1 MDIGAR
7 ALVPT
12 SARSNS
18 GKRTNLDGDACDAC
32 FLQVAQVLY
41 TYQCFVPPQVTPTS
55 KVVGDLAQFMVQNKL
70 DERDVLNKAE
80 ELDFPSS
87 VVEFMQGYLG
97 QPHGG
102 FPEPLRTKV
111 RTHPPIPEVRGLS
124 STGGCSVAG
133 TPLRTPDIETIG
145 PHFPNK

>member
-1 MDIGAR
+1 M
-7 ALVPT
+7 
-12 SARSNS
+12 
-18 GKRTNLDGDACDAC
+18 
-32 FLQVAQVLY
+32 
-41 TYQCFVPPQVTPTS
+41 TPTS

-70 DERDVLNKAE
+70 DDRDVLMKAE

-111 RTHPPIPEVRGLS
+111 SEVTWIKSALHLERSRL
-124 STGGCSVAG
+124 CLIADHRLIAKNEYL
-133 TPLRTPDIETIG
+133 P
-145 PHFPNK
+145 

>member
-1 MDIGAR
+1 M
-7 ALVPT
+7 
-12 SARSNS
+12 
-18 GKRTNLDGDACDAC
+18 
-32 FLQVAQVLY
+32 
-41 TYQCFVPPQVTPTS
+41 TPTS

-70 DERDVLNKAE
+70 DDRDVLMKAE

-111 RTHPPIPEVRGLS
+111 SEVMWIKAALHFENSRLGLIADCRDS
-124 STGGCSVAG
+124 SGN
-133 TPLRTPDIETIG
+133 E
-145 PHFPNK
+145 

>member
-1 MDIGAR
+1 M
-7 ALVPT
+7 
-12 SARSNS
+12 
-18 GKRTNLDGDACDAC
+18 KNLYPG
-32 FLQVAQVLY
+32 VY
-41 TYQCFVPPQVTPTS
+41 STYFPQVTPTS

-70 DERDVLNKAE
+70 DDRDVLMKAE

-111 RTHPPIPEVRGLS
+111 SEVMW
-124 STGGCSVAG
+124 
-133 TPLRTPDIETIG
+133 D
-145 PHFPNK
+145 

>member
-1 MDIGAR
+1 
-7 ALVPT
+7 
-12 SARSNS
+12 
-18 GKRTNLDGDACDAC
+18 
-32 FLQVAQVLY
+32 
-41 TYQCFVPPQVTPTS
+41 
-55 KVVGDLAQFMVQNKL
+55 MVQNKL

-111 RTHPPIPEVRGLS
+111 RTHPLLPEVHVLS
-124 STGGCSVAG
+124 STGGCSVVRIPPKSTRSRNNWSSFSKQIAPKAILPG
-133 TPLRTPDIETIG
+133 IIQMNTFLS
-145 PHFPNK
+145 

>member
-1 MDIGAR
+1 MPFR
-7 ALVPT
+7 P
-12 SARSNS
+12 
-18 GKRTNLDGDACDAC
+18 
-32 FLQVAQVLY
+32 
-41 TYQCFVPPQVTPTS
+41 FVPSSTRVAVDKLWRPKPILWELNSFLGAFVTWLLAACVKTLYSETESTFSPQVTPTS

-70 DERDVLNKAE
+70 DDRDVLMKAE

-111 RTHPPIPEVRGLS
+111 SEV
-124 STGGCSVAG
+124 
-133 TPLRTPDIETIG
+133 I
-145 PHFPNK
+145 

>member
-1 MDIGAR
+1 M
-7 ALVPT
+7 
-12 SARSNS
+12 
-18 GKRTNLDGDACDAC
+18 
-32 FLQVAQVLY
+32 
-41 TYQCFVPPQVTPTS
+41 TPTS

-70 DERDVLNKAE
+70 DDRDVLMKAE

-111 RTHPPIPEVRGLS
+111 SEVMWMLHFISRIHDWVLS
-124 STGGCSVAG
+124 QIAETRREMNSCHDNNVYCSHLKLLLC
-133 TPLRTPDIETIG
+133 TIENNL
-145 PHFPNK
+145 F

>member
-1 MDIGAR
+1 M
-7 ALVPT
+7 
-12 SARSNS
+12 
-18 GKRTNLDGDACDAC
+18 
-32 FLQVAQVLY
+32 
-41 TYQCFVPPQVTPTS
+41 TPTS

-70 DERDVLNKAE
+70 DDRDVLMKAE

-111 RTHPPIPEVRGLS
+111 SEVMWIKAALHFENSPLGLIADYRDS
-124 STGGCSVAG
+124 SGN
-133 TPLRTPDIETIG
+133 E
-145 PHFPNK
+145 

>member
-1 MDIGAR
+1 M
-7 ALVPT
+7 
-12 SARSNS
+12 
-18 GKRTNLDGDACDAC
+18 
-32 FLQVAQVLY
+32 
-41 TYQCFVPPQVTPTS
+41 TPTS

-70 DERDVLNKAE
+70 DDRDVLMKAE

-111 RTHPPIPEVRGLS
+111 SEVRWIKAALHFENSRLGLIADHRDS
-124 STGGCSVAG
+124 SGN
-133 TPLRTPDIETIG
+133 E
-145 PHFPNK
+145 

>member
-1 MDIGAR
+1 M
-7 ALVPT
+7 
-12 SARSNS
+12 
-18 GKRTNLDGDACDAC
+18 
-32 FLQVAQVLY
+32 
-41 TYQCFVPPQVTPTS
+41 TPTS

-70 DERDVLNKAE
+70 DDRDVLMKAE

-111 RTHPPIPEVRGLS
+111 SEVMWVKSALHLERSRL
-124 STGGCSVAG
+124 CLIADHRLIAKNEYL
-133 TPLRTPDIETIG
+133 P
-145 PHFPNK
+145 

>member
-1 MDIGAR
+1 MGG
-7 ALVPT
+7 
-12 SARSNS
+12 S
-18 GKRTNLDGDACDAC
+18 GGSGRGGGC
-32 FLQVAQVLY
+32 FSLPFRP
-41 TYQCFVPPQVTPTS
+41 FVPSSTRVAVDKLWRPKPILWELNSFLGAFVTWLLAACVKTLYSETESTFSPQVTPTS

-70 DERDVLNKAE
+70 DDRDVLMKAE

-111 RTHPPIPEVRGLS
+111 SEV
-124 STGGCSVAG
+124 
-133 TPLRTPDIETIG
+133 I
-145 PHFPNK
+145 

>member
-1 MDIGAR
+1 MK
-7 ALVPT
+7 L
-12 SARSNS
+12 
-18 GKRTNLDGDACDAC
+18 
-32 FLQVAQVLY
+32 FLQHLFESGRIV
-41 TYQCFVPPQVTPTS
+41 TYDPLVFCQVTPTS

-70 DERDVLNKAE
+70 DERDVLAKAE

-111 RTHPPIPEVRGLS
+111 S
-124 STGGCSVAG
+124 
-133 TPLRTPDIETIG
+133 
-145 PHFPNK
+145 

>member
-1 MDIGAR
+1 MTSSCKWPIVTYYL
-7 ALVPT
+7 LVY
-12 SARSNS
+12 
-18 GKRTNLDGDACDAC
+18 C
-32 FLQVAQVLY
+32 
-41 TYQCFVPPQVTPTS
+41 QVTPTS

-70 DERDVLNKAE
+70 DERDVLAKAE

-111 RTHPPIPEVRGLS
+111 S
-124 STGGCSVAG
+124 
-133 TPLRTPDIETIG
+133 
-145 PHFPNK
+145 

>member
-1 MDIGAR
+1 MVSQTNPIGVD
-7 ALVPT
+7 L
-12 SARSNS
+12 
-18 GKRTNLDGDACDAC
+18 
-32 FLQVAQVLY
+32 FLGAFVTWLLAASVKTLY
-41 TYQCFVPPQVTPTS
+41 SETDSTFSPQVTPTS

-70 DERDVLNKAE
+70 DDRDVLMKAE

-111 RTHPPIPEVRGLS
+111 SEV
-124 STGGCSVAG
+124 
-133 TPLRTPDIETIG
+133 I
-145 PHFPNK
+145 